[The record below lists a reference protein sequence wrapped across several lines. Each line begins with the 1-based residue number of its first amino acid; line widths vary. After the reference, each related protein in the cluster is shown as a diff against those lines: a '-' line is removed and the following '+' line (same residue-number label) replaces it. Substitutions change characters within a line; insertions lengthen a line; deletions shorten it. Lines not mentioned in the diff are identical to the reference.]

1 MRFPMHFQVKLF
13 PSPFSI
19 PRPSSAN
26 SIEFRA
32 RIGDDMKISPFV
44 PFLQILNKIGITT
57 VKWGNDYPHRF
68 SIYTSTK
75 TIIAQIAHCDIQRKK
90 ENNLFVIIDCE
101 SSRGLSSRR
110 NGGAHWIETR
120 AIRDGVA

>member
-1 MRFPMHFQVKLF
+1 
-13 PSPFSI
+13 
-19 PRPSSAN
+19 
-26 SIEFRA
+26 
-32 RIGDDMKISPFV
+32 MKISPFV

-57 VKWGNDYPHRF
+57 VKWGNGYPRRF
-68 SIYTSTK
+68 SIYIH
-75 TIIAQIAHCDIQRKK
+75 IIAQIAHCDIQRKK
-90 ENNLFVIIDCE
+90 ENNLFVIIDCK

>member
-1 MRFPMHFQVKLF
+1 MHFQVKLF

-57 VKWGNDYPHRF
+57 VKWGNGYPRRF
-68 SIYTSTK
+68 SIYIH
-75 TIIAQIAHCDIQRKK
+75 IIA
-90 ENNLFVIIDCE
+90 
-101 SSRGLSSRR
+101 
-110 NGGAHWIETR
+110 
-120 AIRDGVA
+120 